1 MTQTKIVLIGAGSAS
16 FGVNTL
22 ADLFAQRA
30 HLRGSHI
37 ALCDVD
43 GARLAHITRLAER
56 MNAATDAD
64 FHITSATD
72 YRDALPGAEF
82 VIVSVEVDR
91 IARWKLDWQIP
102 FKYGIKHVL
111 GENGG
116 PGGLSHAL
124 RTIDLVLGIAREVE
138 RLAPDAYLLNF
149 TNPLARVML
158 AVTRY
163 TRLKSVGLCH
173 QVNKG
178 YYIVGYVLGLTPHL
192 DAHFPPPALA
202 RELKE
207 KIDLQTAGLNHFTW
221 IQEIRE
227 CATGQ
232 DLYPAFRARLLAF
245 DPAFEPLSRRLH
257 KAFGLFPAIGD
268 DHVGEYFSFAHETS
282 DLKGYDFDKYAA
294 TGAELDARVERA
306 TADAHTLQEFL
317 EWESAERAASIVASI
332 VNDSHSY
339 EVTVNVVNHGAL
351 PGLPDW
357 AVVEVPGVVSASGVT
372 PLRVPALPPAITAVL
387 NREAAIQDRVVEAA
401 VHGDRHA
408 ALQAL
413 LLDPLTTGYADAEKM
428 LDEFLTVHVDAL
440 PQFNHPPA

>member
-1 MTQTKIVLIGAGSAS
+1 MTQTKIVLIGAGSTI

-22 ADLFAQRA
+22 ADLFAQRE

-37 ALCDVD
+37 GLCDVD
-43 GARLAHITRLAER
+43 LARLARVTHLAER
-56 MNAATDAD
+56 MNAATHAD
-64 FHITSATD
+64 FKIESVTD

-91 IARWKLDWQIP
+91 IPRWKLDWEIP
-102 FKYGIKHVL
+102 FKYGIRHVL

-149 TNPLARVML
+149 TNPLPRVML

-163 TRLKSVGLCH
+163 TRLKAIGLCH
-173 QVNKG
+173 QINKG
-178 YYIVGYVLGLTPHL
+178 YYIVGHVLGLTPHL
-192 DAHFPPPALA
+192 DAHFPPPQVA

-207 KIDLQTAGLNHFTW
+207 KIDLQTAGLNHITW

-227 CATGQ
+227 HSTGQ
-232 DLYPAFRARLLAF
+232 DLYPVFRARLLNF
-245 DPAFEPLSRRLH
+245 DPSFEPLSRRLH
-257 KAFGLFPAIGD
+257 KAFGLFPATGD

-282 DLKGYDFDKYAA
+282 GLKGYDFDKYAE
-294 TGAELDARVERA
+294 TGAALDARVDGA
-306 TADAHTLQEFL
+306 TTDTGALKEFL
-317 EWESAERAASIVASI
+317 NWESAERAASIVAGI
-332 VNDSHSY
+332 ANDWHSY
-339 EVTVNVVNHGAL
+339 EVTVNVVNNGAL
-351 PGLPDW
+351 PGLPDL

-372 PLRVPALPPAITAVL
+372 PLRVPALPPTITAVL
-387 NREAAIQDRVVEAA
+387 NQQAAIQERVVEAA

-413 LLDPLTTGYADAEKM
+413 LLDPLTTSYANAEKL
-428 LDEFLTVHVDAL
+428 LDELLTVHSDAL
-440 PQFNHPPA
+440 PQFVK